1 LSGLGYNFAKITFK
15 VLLAILINPYC
26 CTLVISLLLASCSKL
41 NLNISTEP
49 NNKLSVLTYTASTRG
64 FMSNSHIILG
74 EKEAILIDAQFIV
87 EDAENVVDLILRSG
101 RKLSK
106 IIISHPHPDHYYG
119 LEVIGAKF
127 SDAEIVGGIQTINHI
142 KNSSKYWSDDPQ
154 LFRHSERYRILSG
167 ESIKLDQTEII
178 YKIYKDSESIENTV
192 LYIPS
197 LEILFISDLASNKV
211 HMWLAEGNAKNWLK
225 HLINIQSI
233 GPVEK
238 IYPGHGSFSDSK
250 LIFDAENYIMNFNK
264 IVDNSKSR
272 DEATEH
278 FLNIYN
284 YYEMPEILEG
294 SMISVFNK

>member
-1 LSGLGYNFAKITFK
+1 
-15 VLLAILINPYC
+15 
-26 CTLVISLLLASCSKL
+26 
-41 NLNISTEP
+41 
-49 NNKLSVLTYTASTRG
+49 
-64 FMSNSHIILG
+64 MSNSHIILG
-74 EKEAILIDAQFIV
+74 EKEAILIDAQFNV
-87 EDAENVVDLILRSG
+87 EDAENVVDLILQSG

-106 IIISHPHPDHYYG
+106 IIITHPHPDHYYG

-127 SDAEIVGGIQTINHI
+127 KDAEIVGGIQTINHI

-154 LFRHSERYRILSG
+154 LFRHSERYSILSG
-167 ESIKLDQTEII
+167 KSIKLDQTEII

-197 LEILFISDLASNKV
+197 LKILFISDLASNKV
-211 HMWLAEGNAKNWLK
+211 HMWLAEGNSKNWLK
-225 HLINIQSI
+225 HLTIIKSI